1 MTILPKLVVQK
12 LEPYK
17 GPMEGRLDYIRLDF
31 GENTSDFPESY
42 PQSLPPG
49 WVSAYPEYSFLI
61 KRLAAFLDLEP
72 ENIMLTNG
80 SDEGIFVVANTFIEP
95 GQDQA
100 VVSKPCFV
108 VMPHSLTLA
117 GAKLIEVPVLP
128 DLSFNLDGIARAL
141 EQKPKLAMFAT
152 PENPTGA
159 TLSYETILDWCHRF
173 PETLF
178 MIDEAYVEFA
188 CADSNSVLLKAAVN
202 SSNLIVL
209 RTFSK
214 AWAMAGLR
222 LGIVV
227 GSRENLDWLNRVRL
241 PFSVNAAAVWTALKL
256 LDNNQAVLSTAKAL
270 AERKNKLVGDLGTR
284 GYRVIDGRANSLLLS
299 LGINAQKTTAYLQE
313 NGLLVRNRSASINP
327 PTVDINNNADAGA
340 DVNPNATAGGDA
352 ATAKIDPLWGMVR
365 ISTGTQDENQRLLEL
380 LENFNNSFGLLF
392 DLDGTLVDTSTSF
405 DTTIGELVLRYG
417 GNPVSS
423 AELNNLRAEGGF
435 NDDWVAAQELLRRR
449 GITVAL
455 SELVPQAVEL
465 YLKLAP
471 MAEKAFFE
479 DSLLPRAA
487 ARHPLFIVTGR
498 TRKEYEPIWGQRLA
512 GAFKRIYCVDDLPD
526 AAPKPAPDFLLR
538 VKCDY
543 DIADGIY
550 IGNSVDDMQSARQA
564 GMSAIGICTNLSAD
578 TLRAA
583 GAQITL
589 NSVNELTKVLSI

>member
-1 MTILPKLVVQK
+1 MAILPKLVVQK

-61 KRLAAFLDLEP
+61 KRIAAFLDLEP
-72 ENIMLTNG
+72 ENILLTNG

-117 GAKLIEVPVLP
+117 GAELIEVPVLP
-128 DLSFNLDGIARAL
+128 DLSFNIEGIARAL

-159 TLSYETILDWCHRF
+159 TLSYETILDWCKRF

-188 CADSNSVLLKAAVN
+188 CADSNNTLLRAAVN

-222 LGIVV
+222 LGIVIA
-227 GSRENLDWLNRVRL
+227 SRENLDWLNRVRL

-256 LDNNQAVLSTAKAL
+256 LDNSQTVMSTAKAL
-270 AERKNKLVGDLGTR
+270 AERKNQLVGDLGKR
-284 GYRVIDGRANSLLLS
+284 GYQVIDGRANSLLLS

-327 PTVDINNNADAGA
+327 LTVDGKDNDADANANANADAC
-340 DVNPNATAGGDA
+340 
-352 ATAKIDPLWGMVR
+352 TAKKDPLWGMVR
-365 ISTGTQDENQRLLEL
+365 ISTGTQEENQRLLEL
-380 LENFNNSFGLLF
+380 LGNFNNSFGLLF

-417 GNPVSS
+417 GNPVTST
-423 AELNNLRAEGGF
+423 ELNKLRAEGGY

-449 GITVAL
+449 GITVTL

-471 MAEKAFFE
+471 KAEKAYFE
-479 DSLLPRAA
+479 DSLLARAA

-498 TRKEYEPIWGQRLA
+498 TRKEYEPIWGQRLD
-512 GAFKRIYCVDDLPD
+512 GAFTRIYCVDDLPD

-578 TLRAA
+578 TLKAA
-583 GAQITL
+583 GAQLTL
-589 NSVNELTKVLSI
+589 NSVNELAKVLSL

>member
-1 MTILPKLVVQK
+1 MAILPKLVVQK

-17 GPMEGRLDYIRLDF
+17 GPIEGRLDYIRLDF

-72 ENIMLTNG
+72 ENILLTNG

-117 GAKLIEVPVLP
+117 GATLIEVPVLP
-128 DLSFNLDGIARAL
+128 DLAFNIEGITKAL

-178 MIDEAYVEFA
+178 MIDEAYIEFA
-188 CADSNSVLLKAAVN
+188 GADCNSTLLKAAVS

-256 LDNNQAVLSTAKAL
+256 LDNNQAVMSTAKAL
-270 AERKNKLVGDLGTR
+270 AERKNQLVGDLGQR
-284 GYRVIDGRANSLLLS
+284 GYQVIDGRANSLLLS
-299 LGINAQKTTAYLQE
+299 LGINAQKATAYLQG

-327 PTVDINNNADAGA
+327 PNIDDADDA
-340 DVNPNATAGGDA
+340 D
-352 ATAKIDPLWGMVR
+352 KKDPLWGMVR

-380 LENFNNSFGLLF
+380 LGNFNSSFGVLF

-405 DTTIGELVLRYG
+405 DTTICELVLRYG

-423 AELNNLRAEGGF
+423 AELNSLRAEGGF

-449 GITVAL
+449 GIRVAL

-471 MAEKAFFE
+471 TAEKAFFE

-498 TRKEYEPIWGQRLA
+498 TRKEYEPIWGQRLN

-578 TLRAA
+578 ALKAA